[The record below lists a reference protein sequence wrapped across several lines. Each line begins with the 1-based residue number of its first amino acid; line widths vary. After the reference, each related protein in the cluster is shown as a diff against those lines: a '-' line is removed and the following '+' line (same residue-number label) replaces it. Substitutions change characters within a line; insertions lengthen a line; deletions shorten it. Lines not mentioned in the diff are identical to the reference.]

1 MTLILASASPRRADL
16 LGQLG
21 LSAKICPADIDES
34 VRLGERPDDYVLR
47 MAQEKA
53 DVIAQRYPAAVVLA
67 ADTAIDLDGHIL
79 GKPCDRAEA
88 AKMLRA
94 LSDRSHR
101 VLSAIAVSQGGVQYS
116 ELVVTE
122 VSFGPLSDSDINDYL
137 ASGEADDK
145 AGSYAIQG
153 RAAQF
158 VRRINGSYSGVV
170 GLPLYETRTALRKVG
185 IEPPTALAE

>member
-34 VRLGERPDDYVLR
+34 VRLGELPDDYVLR

-53 DVIAQRYPAAVVLA
+53 DVIAQRYPSAVVLA
-67 ADTAIDLDGHIL
+67 ADTAIDLDGRIL
-79 GKPCDRAEA
+79 GKPGNRAEA
-88 AKMLRA
+88 AKMLCA
-94 LSDRSHR
+94 LSDRGHR
-101 VLSAIAVSQGGVQYS
+101 VLSAIAVSQGGVQHA
-116 ELVVTE
+116 ELVATE
-122 VSFGPLSDSDINDYL
+122 VFFGPLSNRDINDYL

-158 VRRINGSYSGVV
+158 VQRINGSYSGVV
-170 GLPLYETRTALRKVG
+170 GLPLYETRKALREVG
-185 IEPPTALAE
+185 I

>member
-34 VRLGERPDDYVLR
+34 VRLGELPDDYVLR

-67 ADTAIDLDGHIL
+67 ADTAIDLDGRIL
-79 GKPCDRAEA
+79 GKPGNRAEA

-94 LSDRSHR
+94 LSDRGHR
-101 VLSAIAVSQGGVQYS
+101 VLTAIAVSQGGVQHA
-116 ELVVTE
+116 ELVATE
-122 VSFGPLSDSDINDYL
+122 VFFGPLSNRDINDYL

-158 VRRINGSYSGVV
+158 VQRINGSYSGVV
-170 GLPLYETRTALRKVG
+170 GLPLYQTRKALREVG

>member
-67 ADTAIDLDGHIL
+67 ADTAIDLDGRIL
-79 GKPCDRAEA
+79 GKPGNRAEA
-88 AKMLRA
+88 AKMLHA
-94 LSDRSHR
+94 LSDRGHR
-101 VLSAIAVSQGGVQYS
+101 VLSAIAVSQGGVQHA
-116 ELVVTE
+116 ELVATE
-122 VSFGPLSDSDINDYL
+122 VLCGPLSKRDINDYL

-158 VRRINGSYSGVV
+158 VQRINGSYSGVV
-170 GLPLYETRTALRKVG
+170 GLPLYETRKALREVG

>member
-16 LGQLG
+16 LKQLG

-67 ADTAIDLDGHIL
+67 ADTAIDLDGRIL
-79 GKPCDRAEA
+79 GKPGNRAEA
-88 AKMLRA
+88 AKMLHA
-94 LSDRSHR
+94 LSDRGHR
-101 VLSAIAVSQGGVQYS
+101 VLSAIAVSQGGLQHA
-116 ELVVTE
+116 ELVATE
-122 VSFGPLSDSDINDYL
+122 VFFGPLSNRDINDYL

-158 VRRINGSYSGVV
+158 VQRINGSYSGVV
-170 GLPLYETRTALRKVG
+170 GLPLYETRKALREVG